1 MNYKLKCDEPGN
13 PFSPHAKWYG
23 IKRLARS
30 PIDNW
35 TTPRSEVFKKSG
47 EREIKV
53 RERERVK
60 KEWKYHKKEKKYMT
74 IIQKPIIMIV
84 I

>member
-1 MNYKLKCDEPGN
+1 MNNKLKYDEPGN

-35 TTPRSEVFKKSG
+35 TTPRSKVFKKSG
-47 EREIKV
+47 EK
-53 RERERVK
+53 
-60 KEWKYHKKEKKYMT
+60 
-74 IIQKPIIMIV
+74 
-84 I
+84 

>member
-1 MNYKLKCDEPGN
+1 MNNKLKYDEPGN

-35 TTPRSEVFKKSG
+35 TTPRSKVFKKSG

-53 RERERVK
+53 RERER
-60 KEWKYHKKEKKYMT
+60 EWKKSESIIKKRKSIWQSYRN
-74 IIQKPIIMIV
+74 P
-84 I
+84 